1 MPASDPDPL
10 QTTVTFPLTVDSDL
24 SLTAQS
30 LLRREAGPRVHAISL
45 EPRADTHEMRLWVTL
60 DAVAYG
66 PAVHAVIMGL
76 PAAEFG
82 AVRVSRADVVT
93 FKMAA

>member
-1 MPASDPDPL
+1 MPAPAPL
-10 QTTVTFPLTVDSDL
+10 QTMVILPLTVDSDL

-30 LLRREAGPRVHAISL
+30 LLRRECGASVHAISL
-45 EPRADTHEMRLWVTL
+45 EPRPDTHDMRLWVTL
-60 DAVAYG
+60 EAEAYS

-82 AVRVSRADVVT
+82 AVRPSRADFIT
-93 FKMAA
+93 LKMAA